1 MALIVVLWLLVLLT
15 VIASSHAQNIRVE
28 TRLATQQVD
37 AARAR
42 ALAEAGIY
50 HAILELFVTDEAKR
64 WPLNG
69 TPVIIDLGGSSLTI
83 AIRDA
88 SGLVNLN
95 TAQPALLG
103 KLLAAAG
110 VDDDRRVD
118 LVDAVLDWRDRDT
131 SRQLHGAEADDYRRE
146 GLAWSPRNGP
156 FSSVEEFRYV
166 LGMTSGV
173 FARLAPYL
181 TTYSGHQGVNPEFAP
196 PWLAAVLSDAEERPS
211 TELPP
216 ALGRIAGSRTPVYH
230 ISVKARSPG
239 GSIASMEVAAELKAN
254 GDPPYRILAWR
265 EPGWPAPADPE

>member
-69 TPVIIDLGGSSLTI
+69 TPVIIDLGGSRLTI
-83 AIRDA
+83 
-88 SGLVNLN
+88 VNLN
-95 TAQPALLG
+95 AAQPALLR
-103 KLLAAAG
+103 KLFAAVG

-166 LGMTSGV
+166 LGMTSEV
-173 FARLAPYL
+173 FARLAPYV

-196 PWLAAVLSDAEERPS
+196 PWLAEVLSDAVERPS
-211 TELPP
+211 TALPP
-216 ALGRIAGSRTPVYH
+216 VLGRIAGSRTPVYH

-239 GSIASMEVAAELKAN
+239 GSIASMEVAAEIKAN
-254 GDPPYRILAWR
+254 DDPPYRILAWR
-265 EPGWPAPADPE
+265 EPGWPAPVDSE